1 VAPEDVQ
8 ILRNAYEA
16 LNRGEIARALDV
28 LDPDAEWSEHSDLPE
43 AATYRGR
50 DSIRSF
56 LEGYLESWEEFRQD
70 TEDVIDGGDR
80 VAVLLHLVAR
90 GRGSGIEVEARY
102 AHVWTMREGKGI
114 RVDAYADRERALK
127 VISDARAAR

>member
-1 VAPEDVQ
+1 VAHEDVQ
-8 ILRNAYEA
+8 TLRNAYQA

-50 DSIRSF
+50 DSIRAF
-56 LEGYLESWEEFRQD
+56 LESYLESWEQFHQD
-70 TEDVIDGGDR
+70 TEDVIDGGDQ

-102 AHVWTMREGKGI
+102 AHLWTMREGKGV

-127 VISDARAAR
+127 LISDARPAR